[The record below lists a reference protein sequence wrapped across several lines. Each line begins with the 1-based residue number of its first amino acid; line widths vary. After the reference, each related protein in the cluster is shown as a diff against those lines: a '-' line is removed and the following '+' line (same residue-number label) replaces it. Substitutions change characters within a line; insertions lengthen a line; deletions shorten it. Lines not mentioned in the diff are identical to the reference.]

1 MRFFGDQ
8 HCPHRWSW
16 KHTESEGSTKTT
28 NPKVLLPSWLEI
40 LWRTE
45 GVWKMLGMSNHS
57 NCAHVHGT
65 LGHLLCEKDLP
76 NYNPN
81 ILTKKDQIIISK
93 NSLPISTFLLVLFSS
108 PRTSSYLMPVKPKW
122 INRCPWCICS
132 RLMSQ
137 WIRFADRSGSLETS
151 PQRLGI
157 YENLLPGTLATKKR
171 ETHLAIAAVNFIS
184 RWIWGW
190 EARCHLHNCSIHFLI
205 GTALESWFA
214 CSPKKHHYL
223 TKGQGIHL
231 TIIPLKC
238 PQLEESKSKRLENL
252 YVRNFL

>member
-1 MRFFGDQ
+1 M
-8 HCPHRWSW
+8 P
-16 KHTESEGSTKTT
+16 
-28 NPKVLLPSWLEI
+28 
-40 LWRTE
+40 
-45 GVWKMLGMSNHS
+45 GMSNHS
-57 NCAHVHGT
+57 NCAHVHST
-65 LGHLLCEKDLP
+65 LGHLLCEKDIP

-81 ILTKKDQIIISK
+81 MTKKDPKIISQ
-93 NSLPISTFLLVLFSS
+93 NSLPISTFLLVLFFS

-151 PQRLGI
+151 PERLGI
-157 YENLLPGTLATKKR
+157 NDNLLPGTLATKKK

-190 EARCHLHNCSIHFLI
+190 EARRHSQKCSIHFLI
-205 GTALESWFA
+205 GTALELWFA
-214 CSPKKHHYL
+214 CSPRKHHYL

-231 TIIPLKC
+231 AGTL
-238 PQLEESKSKRLENL
+238 L
-252 YVRNFL
+252 